1 MSAKTEEK
9 VTETPAPVKTLSAT
23 ERRSLEKIVK
33 NDYDT
38 LYNDLHAMYQ
48 QARKD
53 AEREYREATG
63 KAQADA
69 AGIRE
74 TLADKI
80 EAASVRL
87 RKDLDAMFAAAA
99 KAGYDVEV
107 ISAPGRYQDPFTAN
121 DVHRVAYRING
132 LNIAGIKENYTETI
146 NTLEQQYHMANRILD
161 KKRLETQRTLLLSAI
176 TSDVA
181 LDFLNA
187 IPSAKELFTA
197 AITEQQAAL
206 EA

>member
-1 MSAKTEEK
+1 MP
-9 VTETPAPVKTLSAT
+9 TETEDKPEASAPVKTLSAT

-48 QARKD
+48 QAHKD
-53 AEREYREATG
+53 ADREYREATG

-74 TLADKI
+74 TLAEKI
-80 EAASVRL
+80 EAASTRI
-87 RKDLDAMFAAAA
+87 RKDLDAVFAAAA
-99 KAGYDVEV
+99 KAGYDLEV
-107 ISAPGRYQDPFTAN
+107 VSAPGRYQDPFTAS

-132 LNIAGIKENYTETI
+132 LNIAGIKERYAETI
-146 NTLEQQYHMANRILD
+146 NTLDQQYHMANRILD